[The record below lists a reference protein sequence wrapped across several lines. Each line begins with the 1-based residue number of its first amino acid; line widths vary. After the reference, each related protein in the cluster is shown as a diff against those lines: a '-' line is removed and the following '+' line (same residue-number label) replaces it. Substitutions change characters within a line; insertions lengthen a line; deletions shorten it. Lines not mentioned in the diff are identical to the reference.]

1 MIPVSHLFEEEP
13 VTGSAPGGGGF
24 FAGLM
29 NRAKRFLPG
38 EKPRIPGVARVGV
51 RKLTGAGD
59 ENAGGVGKVLS
70 NIGKRNALLKAAAEG

>member
-1 MIPVSHLFEEEP
+1 MITVSHLFEEEP
-13 VTGSAPGGGGF
+13 VSGSAPGGGF

-29 NRAKRFLPG
+29 NKAKRFLPDA
-38 EKPRIPGVARVGV
+38 KPRIPGSTSVGI